1 MRKRS
6 STFKRITDEKLAQAT
21 FLKRLKGI
29 YKKAWELSVM
39 CDCDLGLIMYQSGKL
54 YQYSSRDMD
63 NFLLRYTSSFEPV
76 ETRTN
81 KDFDEYFKKLEDSG
95 KLKGGVDDDDDDDG
109 DGSEDGGFS
118 PEANDEP
125 ANLGRKYEP
134 QRGVHYQQAQ
144 RTAVL
149 PPVPTTMAQS
159 GISPLANN
167 FPSLK
172 IATQPSA
179 GNDQLFS
186 PGPFTAMFGKPL
198 ESPTN
203 LGAYALGSPIGVNYM
218 FTQTPT
224 SLERPLRTNDDFLL
238 SQNRG
243 SVQKF
248 TKKRPRSIC

>member
-1 MRKRS
+1 
-6 STFKRITDEKLAQAT
+6 
-21 FLKRLKGI
+21 
-29 YKKAWELSVM
+29 
-39 CDCDLGLIMYQSGKL
+39 
-54 YQYSSRDMD
+54 
-63 NFLLRYTSSFEPV
+63 
-76 ETRTN
+76 
-81 KDFDEYFKKLEDSG
+81 
-95 KLKGGVDDDDDDDG
+95 LKGGIDDDDDDG

-134 QRGVHYQQAQ
+134 QRGVQYQQAQ

-203 LGAYALGSPIGVNYM
+203 LGSYALGSPIGVNYM

-243 SVQKF
+243 SVQVSNGDIF
-248 TKKRPRSIC
+248 GALNSPTRSLPRRGQDPFANGRNSIFLPEQIPNQIPRRPDALSKKSKRGASISSQKELDTPLATISSIDTVQKKKQKERT